1 MTDIKLSKKGS
12 RQVSQFVGQEM
23 LYDYLRGEL
32 DKDRVRALEQTL
44 QENRDLK
51 VELEKIRE
59 GLHYVTDLQKTQVSA
74 TLVESIRTPSTYFQV
89 LLQKTKFG
97 DWPEGVKL
105 AAEGLIIGGASLVL
119 IAVIPWGRVLDWKNE
134 LEHTTITLSEVT
146 KNPPADPDSETS
158 PRQETDNRVVFEDEN
173 KPAGTK
179 TSAAKP
185 TPTPAAKATPAPG
198 PVAAKVPLDAPSPSD
213 RTAQET
219 AAAAAVA
226 SGKSAPDSGKR
237 QGIIYRGTMSVT
249 NAPAV
254 TEKLIEIVNTNGGR
268 KAGEVE
274 LGWKKGTGSYFHF
287 TIPEAN
293 YKAMTEQF
301 GAFGTLKIQKEPHP
315 RVMPDGIIRLIVT
328 VEENK

>member
-51 VELEKIRE
+51 AELEKIRE
-59 GLHYVTDLQKTQVSA
+59 GLHYVLELQKTQVSA

-119 IAVIPWGRVLDWKNE
+119 IVLIPWGRVLDWKNE

-146 KNPPADPDSETS
+146 KAPPVDPDSATA
-158 PRQETDNRVVFEDEN
+158 PRQETDNSVVFEDEN
-173 KPAGTK
+173 KPAGAK
-179 TSAAKP
+179 TAAAQP
-185 TPTPAAKATPAPG
+185 SPTPAPKATPAPG
-198 PVAAKVPLDAPSPSD
+198 PVAAKVKPAMPPEKA
-213 RTAQET
+213 AQET
-219 AAAAAVA
+219 NAAAAALA
-226 SGKSAPDSGKR
+226 AGKSAPDSGKR

-249 NAPAV
+249 NVPAV
-254 TEKLIEIVNTNGGR
+254 TEKLIEIVNNNGGR

-287 TIPEAN
+287 TLPEAN
-293 YKAMTEQF
+293 YKAMADQF
-301 GAFGTLKIQKEPHP
+301 GTFGTLKIQKEPHP